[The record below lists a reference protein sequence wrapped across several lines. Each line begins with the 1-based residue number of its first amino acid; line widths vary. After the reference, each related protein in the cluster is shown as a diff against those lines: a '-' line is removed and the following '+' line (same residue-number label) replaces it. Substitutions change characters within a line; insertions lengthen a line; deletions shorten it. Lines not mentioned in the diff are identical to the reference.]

1 MRGGGRSTTSGGT
14 TAMEQ
19 FGGRGRYCRE
29 QRRKDE
35 VRGQGFGNLR
45 EDGFE
50 ELDAT
55 VDPIIRFPEL
65 RMES

>member
-1 MRGGGRSTTSGGT
+1 
-14 TAMEQ
+14 MEQ